1 MIDITSVSAHLD
13 TIKGIEVDLKENTAK
28 QYAVHQAAA
37 GYRYSGHEERQID
50 QLQQEADL
58 LKAHKAN
65 ALAAIRTDVER
76 QITEEAEIVAA
87 KFKQQAQALAETYRE
102 LLALDMTIAPGMRAG
117 FLHPA
122 WCTTAKMMIPSDSNK
137 LRALSGVGAPTNS
150 GTGVKHLVD
159 GAKVLP
165 EARELANSIKQEVN
179 DLLGEKILK

>member
-1 MIDITSVSAHLD
+1 MQQKLDNISALD
-13 TIKGIEVDLKENTAK
+13 HDLMENTAK

-37 GYRYSGHEERQID
+37 GYRYSGHEERQIA
-50 QLQQEADL
+50 QLESEADL
-58 LKAHKAN
+58 IKSHRSS

-102 LLALDMTIAPGMRAG
+102 LLALDMVIAPGMRAG

-122 WCTTAKMMIPSDSNK
+122 WRTTALMMIPSDSNK
-137 LRALSGVGAPTNS
+137 LRALSGVGSPTHS
-150 GTGVKHLVD
+150 GTGVKHLAD
-159 GAKVLP
+159 GAKILP

-179 DLLGEKILK
+179 DLLGVKALK